1 VYGGSSDWLRVY
13 PFEEHLLH
21 LHGARCQQA
30 QSAVQHAL
38 LPTPTQWHPF
48 SDERGEG
55 EFTGQLCVTLNG
67 GTRQALDRGL
77 EDNTGQH
84 QSDDSAQARK
94 GACVE
99 PATAR
104 ENVVVQV
111 FSEHVAPN
119 RQQKFCTVGACG
131 VPSSGRAG
139 RRINQRQVSS
149 LTHWTAQRGRE
160 TLAQDILPQAH
171 SIYHVLYPYYID
183 VREYY

>member
-1 VYGGSSDWLRVY
+1 MCMGSSDWLRVY

-21 LHGARCQQA
+21 LHGAGCQQA
-30 QSAVQHAL
+30 QSAVQLAL

-84 QSDDSAQARK
+84 SIRAMTAQARK

-104 ENVVVQV
+104 ENVVVCRCSLSMSLRIDSKSFAQLEPV
-111 FSEHVAPN
+111 V
-119 RQQKFCTVGACG
+119 
-131 VPSSGRAG
+131 SSPRAG
-139 RRINQRQVSS
+139 QAAGLISVK
-149 LTHWTAQRGRE
+149 
-160 TLAQDILPQAH
+160 LAH
-171 SIYHVLYPYYID
+171 
-183 VREYY
+183 

>member
-1 VYGGSSDWLRVY
+1 MGAQAIGSESILLRNIYCICMVLDASR
-13 PFEEHLLH
+13 PSQQCSLLCYLRPPNGTH
-21 LHGARCQQA
+21 SLTSEVKVSSRGNSVWRWTVGPDKH
-30 QSAVQHAL
+30 SIAVSK
-38 LPTPTQWHPF
+38 TTQV
-48 SDERGEG
+48 SIR
-55 EFTGQLCVTLNG
+55 TMT
-67 GTRQALDRGL
+67 
-77 EDNTGQH
+77 
-84 QSDDSAQARK
+84 AQARK

-111 FSEHVAPN
+111 FSEHVARN

-131 VPSSGRAG
+131 VLSSGRAG